1 MVAASFSRKKI
12 IIQTPFL
19 SKMKKSYFSRL
30 THDQTIGY
38 D

>member
-12 IIQTPFL
+12 IIKKQFL
-19 SKMKKSYFSRL
+19 SKMKNSYFTRL